1 MHHIYNDTG
10 LDQFQCDPLVSGA
23 WVSTV
28 QGDCCHWFSQ
38 VLAINMTALPG
49 VGLILKFSLISETD
63 CVVPLISPWGKG
75 DSLAW
80 LESPGPKSFCL

>member
-1 MHHIYNDTG
+1 MLFDHI
-10 LDQFQCDPLVSGA
+10 VSGGECIIFIVA
-23 WVSTV
+23 QDWISLSVTPWSVEPWVSTV

-63 CVVPLISPWGKG
+63 
-75 DSLAW
+75 
-80 LESPGPKSFCL
+80 

>member
-1 MHHIYNDTG
+1 MTQDWISFSVT
-10 LDQFQCDPLVSGA
+10 PWSVEP